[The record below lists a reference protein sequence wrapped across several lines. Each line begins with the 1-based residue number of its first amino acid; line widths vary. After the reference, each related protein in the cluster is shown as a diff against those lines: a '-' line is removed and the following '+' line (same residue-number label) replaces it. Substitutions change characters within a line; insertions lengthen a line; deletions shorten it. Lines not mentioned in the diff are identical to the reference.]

1 MSVISTLA
9 SVRFLTCSTGKTIS
23 ATRCKQGKLILIPLF
38 RVDTASADD
47 TQRVVRS
54 DYEAPDK
61 NCKVG
66 DKEQVSAFEGGLR
79 ECARGQ

>member
-9 SVRFLTCSTGKTIS
+9 SVRFLICSTGKTIS
-23 ATRCKQGKLILIPLF
+23 ATRCKQGTPILIPSF
-38 RVDTASADD
+38 RGDTAGADD
-47 TQRVVRS
+47 TQRVDRS
-54 DYEAPDK
+54 DYEAADK

-66 DKEQVSAFEGGLR
+66 DNEQASAFEGGLR